1 MFVVPVT
8 RTIGKLLT
16 DAGAYSQRYTST
28 PSADVAEDRD
38 RDTAVSED
46 SGGAAEAAARR
57 RLPPSHRA
65 APVPGGGREPRD
77 VSRPSLHP
85 SVATRRVPAHG
96 TRPTERVSLS
106 SRPRSGLGPTS
117 PSSSPPL
124 GKEGGPRAPS
134 WEALLRPRVSS
145 CRDRHVCAHV
155 LNAPSSPLLTQEAG
169 PAARR
174 ALPTRETAG
183 GPAEGGRGRH
193 VLWDEVRATP
203 HGEWVPRRRM

>member
-1 MFVVPVT
+1 MLT
-8 RTIGKLLT
+8 RIHKGTRPLPPRT
-16 DAGAYSQRYTST
+16 WQRTET
-28 PSADVAEDRD
+28 GTRPSAR
-38 RDTAVSED
+38 TAA
-46 SGGAAEAAARR
+46 GRPRR
-57 RLPPSHRA
+57 RLAGGSLPPSHRA

-174 ALPTRETAG
+174 ALPTRETA
-183 GPAEGGRGRH
+183 RG
-193 VLWDEVRATP
+193 TS
-203 HGEWVPRRRM
+203 RRRPRKARTVR